1 MQGFIIE
8 CGEPLGLF
16 FGSRAF
22 PVLLRPLGRYRWL
35 MGEAE
40 EPPRAQ
46 TLLSDAHIDVQKQ
59 AKKSG
64 ALDKGRDTGPPI
76 PKHATVEAG

>member
-1 MQGFIIE
+1 MRGFIIE
-8 CGEPLGLF
+8 CGEPLGLL

-35 MGEAE
+35 VGEAE

-46 TLLSDAHIDVQKQ
+46 TLLSDAHIGVQKQ
-59 AKKSG
+59 TKKSSVP
-64 ALDKGRDTGPPI
+64 RMIEEIRPP
-76 PKHATVEAG
+76 PSPSTLL